1 MKKPDKKII
10 YALLFVVAAG
20 AAIWLYSAVKQTEVS
35 VAVDEG
41 IDVTPEV
48 IESIEAIGQWE
59 FLAIDDEELVDTL
72 RKGFF
77 SDDKL
82 ARIYYGTLRIG
93 IDTRQLERGWLQA
106 DGDSIMVT
114 LPDVTLLDRH
124 FIDEARTKSFY
135 ESGRWS
141 AEVREALYK
150 KAYRQMLR
158 NSMTPKNLDAA
169 RKNGEAQ
176 ILRLL
181 RTLGLQRVRIIW
193 QPSSTAS
200 GVPA

>member
-1 MKKPDKKII
+1 
-10 YALLFVVAAG
+10 
-20 AAIWLYSAVKQTEVS
+20 
-35 VAVDEG
+35 
-41 IDVTPEV
+41 
-48 IESIEAIGQWE
+48 
-59 FLAIDDEELVDTL
+59 
-72 RKGFF
+72 
-77 SDDKL
+77 
-82 ARIYYGTLRIG
+82 
-93 IDTRQLERGWLQA
+93 
-106 DGDSIMVT
+106 MVT

-135 ESGRWS
+135 ENGRWS

-181 RTLGLQRVRIIW
+181 STLGLQRVRIIW

-200 GVPA
+200 GEPA